1 MHPNARASALA
12 VQQDIRATTARS
24 WVLGLT
30 AAAQFVLQL
39 DFSIVNVALPTVQ
52 RELSFSASGL
62 QWVVTGYALTYGAL
76 LLVAGRGGDQIG
88 HRRAMLAGL
97 TLFAISSLAGGLA
110 VSAPMLVIARLVQGG
125 SAALIAPAALALLV
139 DAYQSP
145 AARAR
150 ALGIFQGSTAAGATA
165 GIVLGGVLTEYLGWR
180 SVLLVNPPVIAIL
193 VAIMLRRLP
202 ARDMDETRDSAVGA
216 GAARRLDVAG
226 AGLITAAIA
235 ALIFGLSEG
244 QSRGFGNPEAI
255 ATLAAAV
262 VLGVAFVFVERHAL
276 EPMLPTALLRNRPR
290 AAALTVMFL
299 LGAVVAGY
307 VYFVSLYLQRV
318 LGLSA
323 LMTGLA
329 LVPATGTVMV
339 TSVFITR
346 RLLPR
351 LGIRWTLLT
360 ALVLI
365 VGGQVWLAQISP
377 HGNYLADVL
386 GGILLTAAGMGLAF
400 PTASFV
406 VTSDVPAQQRGVAGG
421 MLVTAQQVGS
431 AVGLAVLAIV
441 AAEHTEQTG
450 SLTAGYGLSYLIGA
464 GMALLAIVAS
474 FGCLHANSRQGKL

>member
-262 VLGVAFVFVERHAL
+262 VLGVAFVFVGVAAVAGQLTRTSRGANTLASVVLAVAYRQGDSSRERSPDEAGTRRPVQRSTRRRLRRRQRHGL
-276 EPMLPTALLRNRPR
+276 GALLGR
-290 AAALTVMFL
+290 
-299 LGAVVAGY
+299 
-307 VYFVSLYLQRV
+307 
-318 LGLSA
+318 
-323 LMTGLA
+323 
-329 LVPATGTVMV
+329 
-339 TSVFITR
+339 
-346 RLLPR
+346 
-351 LGIRWTLLT
+351 
-360 ALVLI
+360 
-365 VGGQVWLAQISP
+365 
-377 HGNYLADVL
+377 H
-386 GGILLTAAGMGLAF
+386 
-400 PTASFV
+400 
-406 VTSDVPAQQRGVAGG
+406 
-421 MLVTAQQVGS
+421 
-431 AVGLAVLAIV
+431 
-441 AAEHTEQTG
+441 
-450 SLTAGYGLSYLIGA
+450 
-464 GMALLAIVAS
+464 
-474 FGCLHANSRQGKL
+474 